1 MLNQHL
7 ADLTMTLSSCP
18 VQVIVAVRSGQSYAS
33 PSAKQVPHH
42 LSFAKQGSKAEQ
54 GQEEA
59 LGLETEA
66 ESEAE
71 VDDSVL
77 LYDEMCNKAELDNF
91 LAFCAVKDSVSGEN

>member
-1 MLNQHL
+1 MKRF
-7 ADLTMTLSSCP
+7 LTNSKF
-18 VQVIVAVRSGQSYAS
+18 SGRGGFKRNNFQNKNKFK
-33 PSAKQVPHH
+33 KQD
-42 LSFAKQGSKAEQ
+42 AKQGSKAEQ